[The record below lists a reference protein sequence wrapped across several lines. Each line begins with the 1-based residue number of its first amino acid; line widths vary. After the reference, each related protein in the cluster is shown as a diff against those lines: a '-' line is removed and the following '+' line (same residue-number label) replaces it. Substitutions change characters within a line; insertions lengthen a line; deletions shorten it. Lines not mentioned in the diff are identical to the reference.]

1 MLIDII
7 AVTDGIMKLEHNF
20 QIKSMKTHYI
30 SPNIAKTPSP
40 IKSSSLT
47 AVTEKDTATTQKP
60 TSIDNTP
67 IKKEPFT
74 VVTNSAEKNTIIP
87 GKSPKKGKGKNR
99 KLEKSAN
106 KKMAQT
112 EVPDGKMT
120 ELKVRV
126 WAFSPE
132 LFLFCFL
139 NKQILI
145 DKEEA
150 TVASSTGNKQ
160 RSDSVHKLHRKNSG
174 RDSAN
179 HSPSDVML
187 ASSSLSSMSDN
198 HSEVSLCMKLSP
210 SIKDVRQERIT

>member
-1 MLIDII
+1 
-7 AVTDGIMKLEHNF
+7 MKVEHNF

-40 IKSSSLT
+40 IKSSSLI
-47 AVTEKDTATTQKP
+47 AVAEKDTPTTQKQ

-74 VVTNSAEKNTIIP
+74 VVTNSVEKNTIIP
-87 GKSPKKGKGKNR
+87 GKSPKKAKGKNR
-99 KLEKSAN
+99 KMEKPSTN

-126 WAFSPE
+126 WHFSPNCSN
-132 LFLFCFL
+132 LVSFL
-139 NKQILI
+139 NKILI

-150 TVASSTGNKQ
+150 TVPSSTGNNK

-198 HSEVSLCMKLSP
+198 HSEVSLCIKLSLP
-210 SIKDVRQERIT
+210 IKDARQERIT